1 MVSIGEFAFLG
12 AGSGKTG
19 FFVGDDDSLFGD
31 GDLDEDGVA
40 DLDVDGDDSDD
51 DGVGERAEKDSRS
64 FGTSIGTETAVDDG
78 DSRAVGV
85 AIFVAPEI
93 GLAGAEAANF

>member
-1 MVSIGEFAFLG
+1 MFNSTQHRF
-12 AGSGKTG
+12 
-19 FFVGDDDSLFGD
+19 
-31 GDLDEDGVA
+31 
-40 DLDVDGDDSDD
+40 DGDDSDD